1 MLGIPGKIRPEAGLG
16 PPWLAVVIGKI
27 HFRSVTQMQERTM
40 HTFHQL
46 TAADGA
52 WMSGMLD
59 VFAEAFEDP
68 EIYAARRPSAAYLQR
83 LLGGDSFIG
92 LVARAGEQ
100 VIGGLAAYVL
110 QKFEQERAEIYIYDL
125 AVMAAHRRQGVATGL
140 IRRLQEIGAE
150 RGAWV
155 VFVQADP
162 PDTPAIRLYE
172 KLGVREEVLHF
183 DIPVRRP
190 PH

>member
-1 MLGIPGKIRPEAGLG
+1 
-16 PPWLAVVIGKI
+16 
-27 HFRSVTQMQERTM
+27 M
-40 HTFHQL
+40 HTIHQL

-52 WMSGMLD
+52 WMAGMLD

-68 EIYAARRPSAAYLQR
+68 ESFNTRRPGDAYLQR
-83 LLGGDSFIG
+83 LLAGDSFIA
-92 LVARAGEQ
+92 LVARSGDQ
-100 VIGGLAAYVL
+100 VVGALAAYVL

-125 AVMAAHRRQGVATGL
+125 AVLAAHRRQGVATGL

-183 DIPVRRP
+183 DIPVQRP
-190 PH
+190 AQ

>member
-1 MLGIPGKIRPEAGLG
+1 MNT
-16 PPWLAVVIGKI
+16 I
-27 HFRSVTQMQERTM
+27 H
-40 HTFHQL
+40 HL

-52 WMSGMLD
+52 LMTGMLD

-68 EIYAARRPSAAYLQR
+68 ESYVARRPSAAYLQR
-83 LLGGDSFIG
+83 LLAGDSFIG
-92 LVARAGEQ
+92 LVACVGDQ

-125 AVMAAHRRQGVATGL
+125 AVIASHRRQGVATGL
-140 IRRLQEIGAE
+140 IRRLQKIGAE

-162 PDTPAIRLYE
+162 PDAPAIRLYE

-183 DIPVRRP
+183 DIPVQRP
-190 PH
+190 TH

>member
-1 MLGIPGKIRPEAGLG
+1 
-16 PPWLAVVIGKI
+16 
-27 HFRSVTQMQERTM
+27 M
-40 HTFHQL
+40 HTIHHL
-46 TAADGA
+46 TAADGT
-52 WMSGMLD
+52 WMAGMLD
-59 VFAEAFEDP
+59 VFAQAFEDP
-68 EIYAARRPSAAYLQR
+68 QTYGPRRPSAAYLQR
-83 LLGGDSFIG
+83 LLAGDSYIG
-92 LVARAGEQ
+92 LVAREGDR

-125 AVMAAHRRQGVATGL
+125 AVITAHRRQGVATGL

-162 PDTPAIRLYE
+162 PDAPAIRLYE

-183 DIPVRRP
+183 DIPVQRRP
-190 PH
+190 TP